1 MQSTTRT
8 KQKRVGEKTTTKEQI
23 RQNWH
28 WRCEKLGQHTKVTPR
43 PLTSISKGSLK
54 TFYATSFS
62 SVQDGFY
69 ALGKASMRSTL
80 SILPTLSPTLP
91 LKRFQC
97 LSDWRRPSLVL
108 AGPWPWLNS
117 PWPWLNSPWPWLNSP
132 CPHFC
137 TYTRNLHQTLTQT
150 SLSSPQSTMT
160 LISLPLSVFPNFE
173 NDVRW
178 RATECEPRSALL
190 CSSGERGSHP
200 SRVSQVSMQN
210 LGLWAQPRNVCHCKW
225 NRFLKVEKRK
235 GGEWVDVGGGG
246 VSPWKRK
253 KKLPVLTI
261 PGDDWENQG

>member
-97 LSDWRRPSLVL
+97 LSDWRRPSLVPQSAPDFDPDITVIAPVYHDAHKSPTFSVSKLWEWRQMACNGMRATLGPALQLRWAWL
-108 AGPWPWLNS
+108 ASIPGQPSVNAES
-117 PWPWLNSPWPWLNSP
+117 G
-132 CPHFC
+132 
-137 TYTRNLHQTLTQT
+137 T
-150 SLSSPQSTMT
+150 LSSAPKC
-160 LISLPLSVFPNFE
+160 LPL
-173 NDVRW
+173 
-178 RATECEPRSALL
+178 
-190 CSSGERGSHP
+190 
-200 SRVSQVSMQN
+200 
-210 LGLWAQPRNVCHCKW
+210 
-225 NRFLKVEKRK
+225 
-235 GGEWVDVGGGG
+235 
-246 VSPWKRK
+246 
-253 KKLPVLTI
+253 
-261 PGDDWENQG
+261 